1 MRISRLPPSPSTGQV
16 YFLDLELNKSA
27 FINLSSSLETW
38 FDAAQECVLFGML
51 ALGGSVV
58 DCLPSMEEAP
68 GSIPQCP
75 HFQIPVTQLP
85 TNKTDPSPGAYCLLD
100 RVTFLSTYSTA

>member
-38 FDAAQECVLFGML
+38 FDAAQECVLFGTQQRIHSVFL
-51 ALGGSVV
+51 KLIKELG
-58 DCLPSMEEAP
+58 L
-68 GSIPQCP
+68 
-75 HFQIPVTQLP
+75 L
-85 TNKTDPSPGAYCLLD
+85 SP
-100 RVTFLSTYSTA
+100 

>member
-1 MRISRLPPSPSTGQV
+1 MKCVAQI
-16 YFLDLELNKSA
+16 
-27 FINLSSSLETW
+27 FIKRHG
-38 FDAAQECVLFGML
+38 DVAQF
-51 ALGGSVV
+51 V